1 MSVNNSKEIEMIL
14 KTVFL
19 NVDDVMTLLNSS
31 KSKSYQ
37 IINDLNKEL
46 KKDKKITFLGRVSSS
61 YFRERTSI

>member
-14 KTVFL
+14 KKVFL
-19 NVDDVMTLLNSS
+19 NVDDVMTLLNCS